1 MLMALFKSL
10 SGVPNRCHR
19 LMWPLLVATII
30 ATVDQVV
37 KLAVL
42 TARPQI
48 PIIPGFF
55 ALNFVTNTGVAFGIF
70 QGFSTLLAFLGLAI
84 VAGLLFYLPRASR
97 LASPVEL
104 AALSLVLGGAVGNLV
119 DRARLGH
126 VVDYLDFF
134 IGSYHWPAFNLA
146 DSAIFVGVSML
157 AFLMFRREGHGRT

>member
-10 SGVPNRCHR
+10 SGVPNRWHR

-84 VAGLLFYLPRASR
+84 VAGLLFYLPRASQ

-104 AALSLVLGGAVGNLV
+104 
-119 DRARLGH
+119 
-126 VVDYLDFF
+126 
-134 IGSYHWPAFNLA
+134 GSYHWPAFNLA
-146 DSAIFVGVSML
+146 DSAIFVGASML
-157 AFLMFRREGHGRT
+157 AFLMF